1 MICGHEFNLTLE
13 ELTDIV
19 DNKTR
24 EIELIGPDDEAYKAL
39 PETEQ
44 QALEHLLKAA
54 RIINNVALEQ
64 DHPLNRSV
72 KTAFE
77 KKENKTDIEQKAYQ
91 LFLSLNGVAGLN
103 GIDPEPV
110 EIFKDVHTYKGK
122 NFYPQNLSV
131 EEFHRI
137 LIDMLEKGKVDEVR
151 KILSNRTMVR
161 LRGGYLQAVDYTQYF
176 AYEFSKIANEL
187 ELAAFYTTDH
197 LLKDY
202 LSWQA
207 QAFLQNSEDIDMLA
221 DKHWALMQD
230 NAIEFTVSRENYE
243 DEMTG
248 TVFENEKLKHLLE
261 LYQIEV
267 NPKDTLGCRVGLNNK
282 KGTDLIL
289 KSKDT
294 LPHLAKLMPY
304 ADRYEQK
311 QEKNNKQTMI
321 DADLMALTGDY
332 AMCRGGITTAQN
344 LPNDDKLAVKTGGG
358 RRNVYHRQVRF
369 AYDKSRVQ
377 KMLDLLVA
385 KELHPYYKHEMRHH
399 FVIGHENGHSL
410 GPDSSY
416 KNALGI
422 YAHTIEEHKANT
434 ISIAFMDEVAKTFGT
449 YTENELK
456 EIYTT
461 WIVSL
466 FLSAEPVLSKPHR
479 VADLIEFN
487 YLKAHGV
494 ISFDAEN
501 KLHIDFEKI
510 TPVMR
515 RLLEETI
522 EIQLSKSAAKAKE
535 FIDKWSKWSEISAFI
550 AQTQKKLGVK
560 PYIRIITKF

>member
-1 MICGHEFNLTLE
+1 M
-13 ELTDIV
+13 
-19 DNKTR
+19 
-24 EIELIGPDDEAYKAL
+24 
-39 PETEQ
+39 
-44 QALEHLLKAA
+44 
-54 RIINNVALEQ
+54 
-64 DHPLNRSV
+64 
-72 KTAFE
+72 
-77 KKENKTDIEQKAYQ
+77 
-91 LFLSLNGVAGLN
+91 
-103 GIDPEPV
+103 
-110 EIFKDVHTYKGK
+110 
-122 NFYPQNLSV
+122 
-131 EEFHRI
+131 
-137 LIDMLEKGKVDEVR
+137 
-151 KILSNRTMVR
+151 
-161 LRGGYLQAVDYTQYF
+161 
-176 AYEFSKIANEL
+176 
-187 ELAAFYTTDH
+187 
-197 LLKDY
+197 
-202 LSWQA
+202 
-207 QAFLQNSEDIDMLA
+207 
-221 DKHWALMQD
+221 
-230 NAIEFTVSRENYE
+230 
-243 DEMTG
+243 
-248 TVFENEKLKHLLE
+248 LE

-434 ISIAFMDEVAKTFGT
+434 ISIAFMEEVAKTFGT

-494 ISFDAEN
+494 IFFDAEN

-522 EIQLSKSAAKAKE
+522 EIQLSKSATKAKE

>member
-24 EIELIGPDDEAYKAL
+24 EIELIGPENETYKAL

-103 GIDPEPV
+103 GIDPEPI
-110 EIFKDVHTYKGK
+110 EIFKDVHTSKGK

-137 LIDMLEKGKVDEVR
+137 LIDMLEKGKVNEVR

-187 ELAAFYTTDH
+187 ELAAYYTTDH
-197 LLKDY
+197 LFKDY

-248 TVFENEKLKHLLE
+248 TVFEN
-261 LYQIEV
+261 
-267 NPKDTLGCRVGLNNK
+267 
-282 KGTDLIL
+282 
-289 KSKDT
+289 
-294 LPHLAKLMPY
+294 
-304 ADRYEQK
+304 
-311 QEKNNKQTMI
+311 
-321 DADLMALTGDY
+321 
-332 AMCRGGITTAQN
+332 
-344 LPNDDKLAVKTGGG
+344 
-358 RRNVYHRQVRF
+358 
-369 AYDKSRVQ
+369 
-377 KMLDLLVA
+377 
-385 KELHPYYKHEMRHH
+385 
-399 FVIGHENGHSL
+399 
-410 GPDSSY
+410 
-416 KNALGI
+416 
-422 YAHTIEEHKANT
+422 
-434 ISIAFMDEVAKTFGT
+434 
-449 YTENELK
+449 
-456 EIYTT
+456 
-461 WIVSL
+461 
-466 FLSAEPVLSKPHR
+466 
-479 VADLIEFN
+479 
-487 YLKAHGV
+487 
-494 ISFDAEN
+494 
-501 KLHIDFEKI
+501 
-510 TPVMR
+510 
-515 RLLEETI
+515 
-522 EIQLSKSAAKAKE
+522 
-535 FIDKWSKWSEISAFI
+535 
-550 AQTQKKLGVK
+550 
-560 PYIRIITKF
+560 